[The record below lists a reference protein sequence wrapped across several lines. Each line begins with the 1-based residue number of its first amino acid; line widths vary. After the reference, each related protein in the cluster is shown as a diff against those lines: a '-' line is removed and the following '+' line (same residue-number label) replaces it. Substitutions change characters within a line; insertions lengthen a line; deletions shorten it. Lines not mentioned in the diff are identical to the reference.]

1 MWHASEPE
9 CVHNPTLDGDVA
21 VPRDTADMFDL
32 VLPLACGGCG
42 APSTRWCPACAQA
55 LAVHPDQPHLI
66 TPRVDPGVPVL
77 SLGRYAGARREA
89 IVAVKEHGR
98 ADLIGPL
105 AVALRAGLERLLT
118 WGVIETPLT
127 VVPAP
132 TGRSSARR
140 RGGDPV
146 TRMARAAATDL
157 RDVHVTQALRLR
169 AMVRDSVGLS
179 GADRQRNIAGRVKII
194 RPVAGEVLVVD
205 DIVTTGA
212 TASESVRVLHI
223 SGADV
228 AGVLAIANA

>member
-1 MWHASEPE
+1 
-9 CVHNPTLDGDVA
+9 
-21 VPRDTADMFDL
+21 MFDL
-32 VLPLACGGCG
+32 VLPLECGGCG
-42 APSTRWCPACAQA
+42 APSIRWCPACAQE
-55 LAVHPDQPHLI
+55 LAVHLDQPHLI

-179 GADRQRNIAGRVKII
+179 GGDRQRNIAGRVKII

-212 TASESVRVLHI
+212 TASESVRVLHV

>member
-1 MWHASEPE
+1 M
-9 CVHNPTLDGDVA
+9 L
-21 VPRDTADMFDL
+21 DL
-32 VLPLACGGCG
+32 VLPLECGGCG
-42 APSTRWCPACAQA
+42 APSTRWCDACARLLTVKA
-55 LAVHPDQPHLI
+55 DEPHLI

-98 ADLIGPL
+98 ADLIAPL

-179 GADRQRNIAGRVKII
+179 GADLQRNIAGRVKII
-194 RPVAGEVLVVD
+194 RPVAGEVLVFD

-212 TASESVRVLHI
+212 TASESVRVLHV